1 MFWRSPVI
9 EDHNRCQM
17 PCFAYGAY
25 VMLQRPALHRDPDAA
40 YLFRYTGQQSF
51 LLTAAEYTVVAHAN
65 KTLGQYMERKTPY
78 KFAVRQSQ
86 QRFLAAMAVV
96 LYREGDTAPIKVLDA
111 MVANGDPVGIPA
123 QVFDH
128 L

>member
-17 PCFAYGAY
+17 PCFAYRAY
-25 VMLQRPALHRDPDAA
+25 FMLQRSAIYRGPDIS
-40 YLFRYTGQQSF
+40 YLCFYTGQQF
-51 LLTAAEYTVVAHAN
+51 LLFTTAQYTVVAHAN

-78 KFAVRQSQ
+78 KFAVRQLQ